1 MILLLLFILLAA
13 PALAQPLA
21 PLPLADQAQWNAV
34 GRLNIG
40 GFASRGSCTGSLV
53 APDLVL
59 TAAHCVGGQQGVPVN
74 MDDVTFVAGW
84 LGGAYVA
91 ASKIAHVEVH
101 PQAYARPRL
110 DIEHDM
116 ALLTLETPID
126 LPPLTLTARE
136 TAPFAIVGYQ
146 NRSPNRLRARFDC
159 AGGRV
164 HRLLRLNCPVVNGNS
179 GSPALVREGANWA
192 ITGVVVAQ
200 SGGDALAVPVDEW
213 LRARILRGDPY
224 PRD

>member
-1 MILLLLFILLAA
+1 MILLLFILFAA
-13 PALAQPLA
+13 PALARPLV
-21 PLPLADQAQWNAV
+21 PLPLGDQPQWNAV
-34 GRLNIG
+34 GRVNIG

-84 LGGAYVA
+84 LGGEYVA
-91 ASKIAHVEVH
+91 ASGIAKVEVH
-101 PQAYARPRL
+101 PAAYAGARL
-110 DIEHDM
+110 NIEHDM
-116 ALLTLETPID
+116 ALLTLDTPID
-126 LPPLTLTARE
+126 LPPLPLTARQG
-136 TAPFAIVGYQ
+136 APYAIVGYQ
-146 NRSPNRLRARFDC
+146 NAHPHRLRARFDC
-159 AGGRV
+159 PGTPV

-179 GSPALVREGANWA
+179 GSPALVREGDFWA

-200 SGGDALAVPVDEW
+200 SGGDALVVPVDEW
-213 LRARILRGDPY
+213 LRGRLAGGAPY